1 MLSDLVSLRDKISYF
16 DSLAE
21 VKSSNTYYMGFRIE
35 YKLSEVLDSTDRT
48 SKFILDIKKIMAR
61 EVIRKMSRGHIDWD
75 YSLNTSL
82 YNVFTIDIRFNKSY
96 MVESILNV
104 RSMICEVSKVFRGIL
119 PYQLKI
125 KRSLKEFKSV
135 NSKNINTIT
144 LVRKDIISRK
154 IKTESGNIPLRSIV
168 KFAPD
173 RVMLRDLT
181 FSNFIFANLTIFSI
195 I

>member
-1 MLSDLVSLRDKISYF
+1 MLSDLVSLRDKILYF

-48 SKFILDIKKIMAR
+48 SKFISGIKKIMAR

-82 YNVFTIDIRFNKSY
+82 YNVLTIDIKFNKSY
-96 MVESILNV
+96 MEESILNV
-104 RSMICEVSKVFRGIL
+104 RSMICEVSKVFGIL

-144 LVRKDIISRK
+144 LVRKNIISCT
-154 IKTESGNIPLRSIV
+154 IKTASGNIPPRSML

-181 FSNFIFANLTIFSI
+181 FSNFIFSNLTIFLLYK
-195 I
+195 